1 MIQSNKVWYNL
12 IQGYAM
18 RGIQLDAMRGI
29 QCYVKTQD
37 SYACLTQ
44 AGPTLSAESPSWHTS
59 GTNKHT
65 HTWNNFI
72 MYKHN
77 KVNTRSIEMLL

>member
-1 MIQSNKVWYNL
+1 
-12 IQGYAM
+12 M

-44 AGPTLSAESPSWHTS
+44 AGPTLSAESPGWHTS
-59 GTNKHT
+59 GTKTNT
-65 HTWNNFI
+65 HILEIILLCINI
-72 MYKHN
+72 
-77 KVNTRSIEMLL
+77 TRSIQDQLKCYYKMIIYTKQYGIQYT